1 MKLGVIMGGVS
12 SEYEVSLNTGKEII
26 ANLDDK
32 KYDIYP
38 IEIKSKRELIDKAQG
53 LDFAII
59 ALHGKFGEDGTV
71 QGTLDTM
78 GIPYA
83 GSGLTSSALCM
94 NKDLTK
100 KLLRYEGVQ
109 TPDWLIVRNADEI
122 EYHKLEQLGY
132 PVVIKPNSGGS
143 SVGTSIV
150 HSPEGI
156 YSAVKEA
163 LRFDNEVMLE
173 QYIRGDEIT
182 CPILDGKLLPVLS
195 IKPKAEFFSYSSKY
209 DDGGA
214 QENIIELEKCLHRQ
228 VEQCAK
234 KSYEVLKCSVYAR
247 VDMILRNG
255 AVYVLE
261 VNTLPGM
268 TKNSLFPKSA
278 KAAGISFKKLMELLI
293 EYSLDARK
301 KEVTGS

>member
-12 SEYEVSLNTGKEII
+12 SEYEVSLNTGSHII
-26 ANLDDK
+26 ASMDAE
-32 KYDIYP
+32 KYEICP
-38 IEIKSKRELIDKAQG
+38 IEIKSKKELVDKAQG

-78 GIPYA
+78 GIPYT
-83 GSGLTSSALCM
+83 GSGLISSALCM

-109 TPDWLIVRNADEI
+109 TPDWLIIRNTNEI
-122 EYHKLEQLGY
+122 EYKRLEALGY
-132 PVVIKPNSGGS
+132 PVVVKPNSGGS

-150 HSPEGI
+150 RNPGEVSC
-156 YSAVKEA
+156 AVRDA
-163 LRFDNEVMLE
+163 LKFDNAVIIE
-173 QYIRGDEIT
+173 QYIPGEEIT
-182 CPILDGKLLPVLS
+182 CPILDGKLLPVLT

-214 QENIIELEKCLHRQ
+214 EENIAKLEESLYRQ
-228 VEQCAK
+228 VEQAAVKCYQILGCA
-234 KSYEVLKCSVYAR
+234 VYAR
-247 VDMILRNG
+247 VDMIVMNG
-255 AVYVLE
+255 TVYVLE

-278 KAAGISFKKLMELLI
+278 RAAGITFQKLMELLI
-293 EYSLDARK
+293 EYSLEARK
-301 KEVTGS
+301 K